1 MLHKLFLG
9 AICATM
15 AVTAVAQPP
24 AYRYPRP
31 SSPVVVVT
39 HGRDRGY
46 STPHDYGQPWKRT
59 YYGLR
64 LGLNMSNV
72 RSDAPAL
79 DGNTIKTGLSVGA
92 VAGTRLGWS
101 TPLFIEGGLYYNQK
115 GGKSQNARAT
125 SEGGK
130 FTYDLHYLE
139 VPLVLK
145 YRHFTTSGV
154 SIEPFAGGYVAC
166 GIAGNIKDYGD
177 RRAYSSYNDG
187 NFSRFDG
194 GLRLGLGVG
203 YGIGYA
209 EVAYDLG
216 LANVGQS
223 DFDDTRNG
231 CFTVSVGVNF

>member
-1 MLHKLFLG
+1 MLNRLFLC
-9 AICATM
+9 AIGATM
-15 AVTAVAQPP
+15 ALIATAQPP

-39 HGRDRGY
+39 KGHDRGY
-46 STPHDYGQPWKRT
+46 GRDYDRPWRRT

-72 RSDAPAL
+72 RSEAPAL
-79 DGNTIKTGLSVGA
+79 DGNTIKTGLNVGA
-92 VAGTRLGWS
+92 VAGTQLGWG
-101 TPLFIEGGLYYNQK
+101 TPLFLEGGLYYSQK
-115 GGKSQNARAT
+115 GGKSHNARAT
-125 SEGGK
+125 GENDK

-145 YRHFTTSGV
+145 YRHFTSSGV
-154 SIEPFAGGYVAC
+154 SVEPFAGGYVAC
-166 GIAGNIKDYGD
+166 GVAGNIKDYGD
-177 RRAYSSYNDG
+177 RKAYSSYDDG

-203 YGIGYA
+203 YGMGYA

-231 CFTVSVGVNF
+231 CFTVSIGVNF